1 MARRRRPPRPGALTE
16 LPPLRILG
24 QIAALQALYYL
35 VALVL
40 MLFTALMSGRGFSL
54 DLVLGWSAVRGDTTQ
69 GWLNALMWILDG
81 GLFMAVAMVMI
92 VIRSKLV
99 LDFGLTTHF
108 IHLLVVSLY
117 TGQVPRNVFWW
128 VSMAVSSAL
137 GVSLGV
143 WGCQYRELRPVFFGG
158 GGGSSGATNNN
169 NNNNNNNTANG
180 SAAGSAG
187 GEGGS
192 QAADGDEEQGFSR
205 GRGRGRG
212 RDGAGE
218 YEMVKMNGGPS

>member
-1 MARRRRPPRPGALTE
+1 
-16 LPPLRILG
+16 
-24 QIAALQALYYL
+24 
-35 VALVL
+35 
-40 MLFTALMSGRGFSL
+40 
-54 DLVLGWSAVRGDTTQ
+54 
-69 GWLNALMWILDG
+69 
-81 GLFMAVAMVMI
+81 MVMI

-108 IHLLVVSLY
+108 IHLVVVSLY

-128 VSMAVSSAL
+128 VAMAVSSAV

-158 GGGSSGATNNN
+158 GGIGGGGASAG
-169 NNNNNNNTANG
+169 NNNNTSSNNANG
-180 SAAGSAG
+180 SADGG
-187 GEGGS
+187 GEGSS

-218 YEMVKMNGGPS
+218 YEMMKMNGAP

>member
-1 MARRRRPPRPGALTE
+1 
-16 LPPLRILG
+16 
-24 QIAALQALYYL
+24 
-35 VALVL
+35 
-40 MLFTALMSGRGFSL
+40 
-54 DLVLGWSAVRGDTTQ
+54 
-69 GWLNALMWILDG
+69 
-81 GLFMAVAMVMI
+81 MVMI

-108 IHLLVVSLY
+108 IHLVIVSLY

-128 VSMAVSSAL
+128 VAMAVSSAV

-158 GGGSSGATNNN
+158 GGIGGGASAGNNN
-169 NNNNNNNTANG
+169 NSSSSNNANG
-180 SAAGSAG
+180 SADGG
-187 GEGGS
+187 GEGSS

-218 YEMVKMNGGPS
+218 YEMMKMNGAP

>member
-1 MARRRRPPRPGALTE
+1 
-16 LPPLRILG
+16 
-24 QIAALQALYYL
+24 
-35 VALVL
+35 
-40 MLFTALMSGRGFSL
+40 
-54 DLVLGWSAVRGDTTQ
+54 
-69 GWLNALMWILDG
+69 
-81 GLFMAVAMVMI
+81 MVMV

-108 IHLLVVSLY
+108 IHLVVVSLY

-128 VSMAVSSAL
+128 VAMAVSSAV

-158 GGGSSGATNNN
+158 GGASSSANNN
-169 NNNNNNNTANG
+169 NSSNNANG
-180 SAAGSAG
+180 SASGG
-187 GEGGS
+187 GEGSS

-218 YEMVKMNGGPS
+218 YEMMKMNGAP